1 MHREVA
7 TVVATNE
14 WKSLRL
20 RLSVMVGSEVPLF
33 KKSID
38 RQALK
43 VTKTIGALVVES
55 SGETPQ
61 KAAVDDRSYMP
72 DTNPRKLP
80 QLRVVESTWDARD

>member
-1 MHREVA
+1 M
-7 TVVATNE
+7 
-14 WKSLRL
+14 SLSLTSSTISIAKGRYKKDARL
-20 RLSVMVGSEVPLF
+20 TDLKV
-33 KKSID
+33 KSID

-80 QLRVVESTWDARD
+80 QLRVVESNRDARD

>member
-1 MHREVA
+1 MHRPRSGSIPPIS
-7 TVVATNE
+7 NF
-14 WKSLRL
+14 
-20 RLSVMVGSEVPLF
+20 VG
-33 KKSID
+33 

-61 KAAVDDRSYMP
+61 KAAVDDRSYML

-80 QLRVVESTWDARD
+80 QLRVVESMWDARD